1 MLGAER
7 FQSGALTTNYIAE
20 EFPEGFTPA
29 HVAGGADEGML
40 VALAGQV
47 LRVNQAL
54 EAADADGAYTVLVER
69 QAYSLRFEDSAEGL
83 SLHVDGPEPGSAQF
97 GADVRD
103 WRAGERVYRCT
114 LGGRALVL
122 QARRRGW

>member
-1 MLGAER
+1 M
-7 FQSGALTTNYIAE
+7 
-20 EFPEGFTPA
+20 
-29 HVAGGADEGML
+29 
-40 VALAGQV
+40 ALAGQV

-103 WRAGERVYRCT
+103 WRAVSGSTAARWVAERWCCRPAGAGWCGQCRMG
-114 LGGRALVL
+114 GGR
-122 QARRRGW
+122 